1 MTLNMK
7 GVSGNAFG
15 LKSLRL
21 TVQRARLEK
30 LMVPF
35 VQHSIFSMKRVQHR
49 FYYSTPLDSV
59 VNQKILLYASTLF
72 LSDSF

>member
-1 MTLNMK
+1 MTLNTK

-21 TVQRARLEK
+21 AVQRARFET

-35 VQHSIFSMKRVQHR
+35 VQHSFPSMKRVQHR
-49 FYYSTPLDSV
+49 FYYSTSLDSV
-59 VNQKILLYASTLF
+59 VYQTILLYAPTLY
-72 LSDSF
+72 L